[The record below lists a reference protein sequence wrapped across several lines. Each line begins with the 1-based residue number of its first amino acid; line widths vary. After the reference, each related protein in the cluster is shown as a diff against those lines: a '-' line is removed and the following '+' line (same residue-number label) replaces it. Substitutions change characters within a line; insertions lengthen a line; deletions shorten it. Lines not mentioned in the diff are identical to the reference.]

1 MKKIMSLL
9 ARLPSGPSYYHFA
22 IFLPTADNE
31 GNAAHNSGSL
41 RLIGRAAFFAAI
53 LFFVPTG
60 LTAQSIELTPAYP
73 IVTHNGVTLPLAWFG
88 GLNTPQ
94 PQAEDLDGD
103 GLADLFIF
111 DKSGDIALAMKGDG
125 NGNYEEA
132 PELVRHFPDSI
143 TRWMM
148 LRDYDQD
155 GAPDI
160 FCYSGLI
167 DGVTVYRGQRRSDGL
182 LDFTLMDFG
191 GPFPTLRFPF
201 NGRMTDIFVSNI
213 DYPAIDDIDFD
224 GDLDLITFS
233 VNGGYVEYYQN
244 QSIERGFGL
253 DTLLFTLETQC
264 WGGFYESGLTTA
276 LDLAPTIGECADN
289 FGGGPPIRPR
299 HSGSTVT
306 LLDYDANG
314 RMDVLLGDISFDRL
328 VLGLNNGTLDQAWIS
343 AQDTAWNDRGVIADI
358 RSFPAAYHLDIDQD
372 GLKDIIGSPSTTLNG
387 DDVEVMWYYRNVGTA
402 TQPDYEY
409 QDNRTLVRQMIDVG
423 TSANVTTFDYDAD
436 GRPDLIV
443 GNNDEYTPDN
453 SLDSRLRLFRNVTP
467 AGGATAFELIDEDYL
482 GMSTFQTTGWAFAP
496 TFGDMDGDGDL
507 DIVIGDRSGKLFYGE
522 NTAGAG
528 NEATFG
534 QLVFQWQGLDAGQFS
549 KPFIAD
555 LDRDGLNDLL
565 VGGFDGRIRF
575 YRNIGTATAPTF
587 NEDTGADGNQLQL
600 GGINTNM
607 PGVGTGHPSPWVIQN
622 AEYTLVVTG
631 NRTGELLAYR
641 FGVDSAYTEPFT
653 EISRSVGKVN
663 MGGFSNPGF
672 ADFNGDGLLEVV
684 VGTQRG
690 GVVFYGS
697 NLNLDAT
704 TGLFFPAPSL
714 SFPFSVAPNPASDL
728 VTIDGWPNGAVD
740 QITLLDITGRFI
752 RTQAIGARPWLLS
765 GVEMQVQWNVEG
777 LSPGVYLVRLS
788 GRGGVATR
796 KVVVR

>member
-1 MKKIMSLL
+1 MKNI
-9 ARLPSGPSYYHFA
+9 LPLFSRFFAGPSPDRFA
-22 IFLPTADNE
+22 GAIAHRVPQLTVNWLWRWPRSVA
-31 GNAAHNSGSL
+31 GRGCNAALFLILLSG
-41 RLIGRAAFFAAI
+41 
-53 LFFVPTG
+53 G
-60 LTAQSIELTPAYP
+60 LSAQSITLTPAYP
-73 IVTHNGVTLPLAWFG
+73 AVTHNGEALPLAWFG
-88 GLNTPQ
+88 GLNGPQ

-103 GLADLFIF
+103 GLADLFIY
-111 DKSGDIALAMKGDG
+111 DKAGEISLAMKGDG
-125 NGNYEEA
+125 NGGYEEA

-148 LRDYDQD
+148 LRDFDQD

-167 DGVTVYRGQRRSDGL
+167 DGVSVYRGHRRADGL
-182 LDFTLMDFG
+182 LDFTLLNFG

-224 GDLDLITFS
+224 GDLDILTFS
-233 VNGGYVEYYQN
+233 VNGGYVEYYKN

-264 WGGFYESGLTTA
+264 WGGFYESGITTA
-276 LDLAPTIGECADN
+276 LDLANAIGECADS
-289 FGGGPPIRPR
+289 FGGDRPIRPR

-314 RMDVLLGDISFDRL
+314 RMDVMLGDISFDRL
-328 VLGLNNGTLDQAWIS
+328 VLGLNNGTLDEAWIS
-343 AQDTAWNDRGVIADI
+343 AQDTSWNDRGVIADI
-358 RSFPAAYHLDIDQD
+358 RSFPAAYHLDMDQD
-372 GLKDIIGSPSTTLNG
+372 GLKDIIASPATILNG
-387 DDVEVMWYYRNVGTA
+387 DDVEVMWYYRNVGTETA
-402 TQPDYEY
+402 PNYVY
-409 QDNRTLVRQMIDVG
+409 QDNRALVRQMIDVG
-423 TSANVTTFDYDAD
+423 STANVTTFDYDAD

-467 AGGATAFELIDEDYL
+467 AGGAIAFELIDEDYL
-482 GMSTFQTTGWAFAP
+482 GMSAFQTTGWAFAP
-496 TFGDMDGDGDL
+496 TFGDMDADGDL
-507 DIVIGDRSGKLFYGE
+507 DVVIGDRSGVLFYGE

-528 NEATFG
+528 SEATFG
-534 QLVFQWQGLDAGQFS
+534 QLVFQWQGIDAGQFS

-555 LDRDGLNDLL
+555 LDRDGRNDLL

-575 YRNIGTATAPTF
+575 YRNIGTATAPAF
-587 NEDTGADGNQLQL
+587 AADPGAEGNLLQL
-600 GGINTNM
+600 GGINANS
-607 PGVGTGHPSPWVIQN
+607 PNISTGHPNPWVIQN
-622 AEYTLVVTG
+622 PDYTLIISG

-653 EISRSVGKVN
+653 ELSRTVGGIDL
-663 MGGFSNPGF
+663 GGFSNPGF

-690 GVVFYGS
+690 GVVFYES
-697 NLNLDAT
+697 NLKLDAT
-704 TGLFFPAPSL
+704 TGLFTAPPP
-714 SFPFSVAPNPASDL
+714 SFAFSVAPNPASDL
-728 VTIDGWPNGAVD
+728 LTIDGWPRGAVD
-740 QITLLDITGRFI
+740 RVTLLDITGRTL
-752 RTQAIGARPWLLS
+752 RTQAVGARS
-765 GVEMQVQWNVEG
+765 QVQWNVAE
-777 LSPGVYLVRLS
+777 LSPGVYLLRLS
-788 GRGGVATR
+788 GQGGVATR